1 MKHTRKVCKNWDN
14 LPMLMD
20 VDITALALNVS
31 ALHVYK
37 LCSDSKLPAVRPRKV
52 LADIPG

>member
-1 MKHTRKVCKNWDN
+1 MKHTRKVCKNCDS

-20 VDITALALNVS
+20 VDTTALALNVS